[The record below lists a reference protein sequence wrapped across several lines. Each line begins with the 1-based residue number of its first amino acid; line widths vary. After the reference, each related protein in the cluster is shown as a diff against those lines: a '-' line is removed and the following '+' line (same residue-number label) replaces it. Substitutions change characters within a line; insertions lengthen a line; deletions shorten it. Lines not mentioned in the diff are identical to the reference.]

1 MNSMVMERTQSFDME
16 ECNQESIQKIT
27 ENILRNNLTLSFKTV
42 VLGDKIIKINYF
54 DESEPED
61 LQLDNKITI
70 LLEPEKKYYI
80 NVKGK
85 LTDDQISEL
94 WGELNL
100 KLKETQRSKNKN
112 KNELTKDE
120 LINEICNSIKNL
132 GFHIEV
138 SDALGFIENFIEKF
152 YRLPRREEIE
162 PIIKGYVLINDENKI
177 LKNTLSEEVF
187 HDIKPYQPEQLTT
200 DFSSMDVITI
210 LKPTG
215 RRVCPRCGP
224 DNWFKI
230 HEIEDKDNLISVYP
244 KIYGKMYT
252 CDKCRIFWKE
262 E

>member
-1 MNSMVMERTQSFDME
+1 MNSMVMERTLSFDMND
-16 ECNQESIQKIT
+16 CNQEEIQRIT
-27 ENILRNNLTLSFKTV
+27 ENILRNNLTLSFKTARV
-42 VLGDKIIKINYF
+42 GDKIIRINYF
-54 DESEPED
+54 NEAEPED
-61 LQLDNKITI
+61 LQADNKITI
-70 LLEPEKKYYI
+70 LQEPERKYYI

-100 KLKETQRSKNKN
+100 KLKESQGLKNKD

-120 LINEICNSIKNL
+120 IINEICNSIKNL

-152 YRLPRREEIE
+152 YRLPRRDEIE

-177 LKNTLSEEVF
+177 LKKKILPEISKEV
-187 HDIKPYQPEQLTT
+187 KPFQPMELQT
-200 DFSSMDVITI
+200 DFSSMNVITI

-224 DNWFKI
+224 NNWFKI
-230 HEIEDKDNLISVYP
+230 HEIEDKDNLISVFP
-244 KIYGKMYT
+244 RIYGKKYT
-252 CDKCRIFWKE
+252 CDGCRSLWKE
-262 E
+262 Q